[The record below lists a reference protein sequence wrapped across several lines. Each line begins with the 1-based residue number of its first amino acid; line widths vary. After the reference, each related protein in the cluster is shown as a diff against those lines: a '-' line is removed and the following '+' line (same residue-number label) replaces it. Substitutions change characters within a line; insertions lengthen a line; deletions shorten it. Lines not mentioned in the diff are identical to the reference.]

1 MKQVS
6 PIAFRSNLYPLKQDD
21 AHIRSDKDFL
31 TQIRDRK
38 AIAELHEEIE
48 HRAITEWMYKPSEIQ
63 EKIYGKIVVPPA
75 WCLLYPETQPW
86 GAVLVDGKE
95 RVVCKCDRSD
105 CKGY

>member
-48 HRAITEWMYKPSEIQ
+48 HRAITEWMY
-63 EKIYGKIVVPPA
+63 
-75 WCLLYPETQPW
+75 
-86 GAVLVDGKE
+86 
-95 RVVCKCDRSD
+95 
-105 CKGY
+105 

>member
-63 EKIYGKIVVPPA
+63 EKIYGKDCSTA
-75 WCLLYPETQPW
+75 R
-86 GAVLVDGKE
+86 LVFALSRNTALGSSSCGWE
-95 RVVCKCDRSD
+95 R
-105 CKGY
+105 KGRLQVR